1 MKTLIYTI
9 FVLTIVSCSQSV
21 PEGNDSAAKSFKS
34 ETNELS
40 STGTLIN
47 PRDLFTIL
55 TSKDTVLETSK
66 LSRIHISKGSFE
78 HLDGSKCGNKV
89 RVEFNEYQTSGE
101 ILASGLPMTYKDQK
115 GKEMDF
121 ESAGMFEIRAYEG
134 KEELRLKKDKEV
146 KVELATPTDGMYNFY
161 QLNDN
166 TRAWKEEATNLRPIP
181 NPYLDAVNKEQKS
194 LDTLKSEKPKKLVS
208 YKPSDQLLDIKANLR
223 TYPEFREIPGAM
235 WKYMGDDAAK
245 DPSKNGANFSK
256 TYAFV
261 SLKPTEGNEYVFD
274 VQFVA
279 GKDTVEFTMAPVFT
293 GKLKSKGEKLFRERL
308 QKFAEVTKEK
318 ERLRN
323 QARRES
329 ELLRVF
335 NLDKLGV
342 YNYDRQYKDEDAIPI
357 LAEFT
362 FGDKLHADAKEMHVF
377 LVPKQKLVVVKYDI
391 ESASQFRINLHE
403 TNRLIA
409 VDGEGTVYALSDSEI
424 DAYQLSQK
432 KGQKVVF
439 KLKKLNQK
447 AKTSADVD
455 QVLAS
460 L

>member
-9 FVLTIVSCSQSV
+9 LALIIVACSPSV
-21 PEGNDSAAKSFKS
+21 PEENVVNSKATKG

-40 STGTLIN
+40 SAGVLIN
-47 PRDLFTIL
+47 PKDLFTIL
-55 TSKDTVLETSK
+55 NSKDTILETSK
-66 LSRIHISKGSFE
+66 MSRIHISKGSFE

-89 RVEFNEYQTSGE
+89 RIEFNEYQTSGE
-101 ILASGLPMTYKDQK
+101 ILASGLPMKYKDNK
-115 GKEMDF
+115 GTEMDF

-166 TRAWKEEATNLRPIP
+166 TRAWKEEKKNLRPIP
-181 NPYLDAVNKEQKS
+181 NPYLDAVNQEQKTLDS
-194 LDTLKSEKPKKLVS
+194 LKNEKPKKLVS
-208 YKPSDQLLDIKANLR
+208 YKPSDQLLDIKANLE
-223 TYPEFREIPGAM
+223 TYPEFKEIPGAM
-235 WKYMGDDAAK
+235 WKYMGDDPK
-245 DPSKNGANFSK
+245 QDPAKNGANFSK

-261 SLKPTEGNEYVFD
+261 SLKPAEGSEYVFD
-274 VQFVA
+274 IQFVA
-279 GKDTVEFTMAPVFT
+279 GKDTIEFPMAPVFT

-308 QKFAEVTKEK
+308 QKFAEITKEK

-335 NLDKLGV
+335 NLGKLGV
-342 YNYDRQYKDEDAIPI
+342 YNYDRQYKDQNAIPI

-377 LVPKQKLVVVKYDI
+377 LVPKQKLVVIKYDI
-391 ESASQFRINLHE
+391 ESASSFRINLHE

-424 DAYQLSQK
+424 DAYQLNQK